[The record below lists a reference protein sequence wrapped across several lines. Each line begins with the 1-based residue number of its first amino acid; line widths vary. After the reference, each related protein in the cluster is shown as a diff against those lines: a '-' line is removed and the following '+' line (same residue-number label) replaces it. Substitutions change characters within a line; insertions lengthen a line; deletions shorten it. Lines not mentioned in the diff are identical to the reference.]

1 MNHSLIETHFNHV
14 NQLAEELYVC
24 WHNSFCF
31 ITRQLDQT
39 KLRSQVHSY
48 GIFEYDESNKKLP
61 SSFRNKMKFKT
72 LTWVNQFIDA
82 KAEIVLNSYTELNK
96 LMMTEIRKQLFSFVT
111 EEDKITYANIILCA
125 IDKTHIHNMPVD
137 RELLDFR
144 HKELFECVL
153 NQKFMAEDDLEGI
166 FDTSYDLS
174 VRLIYHFDFIDKL
187 IELFKC
193 FHIDLLTLAEKMN
206 CSLYIF
212 DRINNSPNI
221 ECDIPSESDQKTIIN
236 ENISLEQDIIP
247 RFNTLL
253 SEETLISIMHYL
265 IKRNFMNQCSSD
277 LWLYWFDL
285 KIVKFPQRMKWK
297 GSPTMLSNI
306 IQHLCGEGKGVAT
319 TIKAAFGMEVYVKP
333 TRSAYELQKTYKEIE
348 RIITIFK
355 QI

>member
-1 MNHSLIETHFNHV
+1 MNHSLIEMHFNHV
-14 NQLAEELYVC
+14 NQLAEELYTC

-31 ITRQLDQT
+31 DTRQLDQT
-39 KLRSQVHSY
+39 KLRSQIRSY
-48 GIFEYDESNKKLP
+48 GTFEYDGLNKELP

-82 KAEIVLNSYTELNK
+82 KTESILRSYTELNT
-96 LMMTEIRKQLFSFVT
+96 LMMTEIRKKLFT
-111 EEDKITYANIILCA
+111 YTTQKDKVAYANIILCA
-125 IDKTHIHNMPVD
+125 IDKTHVHNMPVD
-137 RELLDFR
+137 SELLDFR
-144 HKELFECVL
+144 HKELFEYVL
-153 NQKFMAEDDLEGI
+153 NQHFLADDTKDGI
-166 FDTSYDLS
+166 ADTSYDLP

-193 FHIDLLTLAEKMN
+193 FQIDLLALAKELS
-206 CSLYIF
+206 CSLYTF
-212 DRINNSPNI
+212 DTGNDNPKVESNLLPNADLQTI
-221 ECDIPSESDQKTIIN
+221 LEEDIV
-236 ENISLEQDIIP
+236 P
-247 RFNTLL
+247 RFNTHL

-265 IKRNFMNQCSSD
+265 IKRNFLDNCSSD

-306 IQHLCGEGKGVAT
+306 IQHLCGEGKSVAT
-319 TIKAAFGMEVYVKP
+319 TIKVAFGMAVYVKP

-348 RIITIFK
+348 RIITISK